1 MKPYTE
7 TPQALEAI
15 PIHIVAG
22 IAAQLSASEPDPVER
37 VRQAY
42 TLLDIAESG
51 RYGLEKQRCF
61 HAGLGEYCE
70 ERRMDDFIEK
80 RRIDPLSVFNKKG
93 AQLEVDFETALSKM
107 FGRSV
112 EKKDRE
118 PRLALYI
125 QTQWLDD
132 RKEFIDSL
140 DEIQRARLRSD
151 LLITD
156 STATDIISDWKK
168 HGIPYEIFC
177 DIRDALPEWWKSRLS
192 NAQAVKRKGKTKG
205 KQGRVVRKN
214 DKRKGSRAGSI
225 LKRLKKTA

>member
-7 TPQALEAI
+7 NPQALEAI

-22 IAAQLSASEPDPVER
+22 IAAQLSATEPDPVER

-61 HAGLGEYCE
+61 HAGLKEYCE
-70 ERRMDDFIEK
+70 ERRMDDFFEK
-80 RRIDPLSVFNKKG
+80 RRIDPLSGFNEEG

-107 FGRSV
+107 FGRNV

-125 QTQWLDD
+125 QTQWLDPAKRLQD
-132 RKEFIDSL
+132 GM
-140 DEIQRARLRSD
+140 DESQRANLESD
-151 LLITD
+151 LFIGD

-168 HGIPYEIFC
+168 YGIPYEVFC
-177 DIRDALPEWWKSRLS
+177 DITDALPDWWKGQLSRT
-192 NAQAVKRKGKTKG
+192 QAAKRKGKTKG
-205 KQGRVVRKN
+205 TQGRVVRKN

-225 LKRLKKTA
+225 CKRLKKTA

>member
-7 TPQALEAI
+7 NPQALEAI

-22 IAAQLSASEPDPVER
+22 IAAQLSATEPDPVER

-61 HAGLGEYCE
+61 HAGLEEYCE
-70 ERRMDDFIEK
+70 ELRMGVFFEK
-80 RRIDPLSVFNKKG
+80 RRIDPLSVFNEEG
-93 AQLEVDFETALSKM
+93 DQLEVDFETALSKM
-107 FGRSV
+107 FGRNV

-132 RKEFIDSL
+132 QKEYLDSL
-140 DEIQRARLRSD
+140 DEIHRARLGPENQ
-151 LLITD
+151 ITD

-168 HGIPYEIFC
+168 YGIPYEVFC
-177 DIRDALPEWWKSRLS
+177 DTRDELPEWWKSRLS
-192 NAQAVKRKGKTKG
+192 NTQAAKRKGKTKG
-205 KQGRVVRKN
+205 TQGRVVRKN